1 MKRVGAMLQLIRW
14 PNLVFIIITQL
25 VFYFAVF
32 QSLLWKNNDHFVSD
46 RAGLFLLLIL
56 ASVLIA
62 AAGYIINDY
71 FDLHIDKLNKPER
84 VIVDKKLNRR
94 WAILLHLLF
103 SVAGI
108 SISLY
113 VSYKTKSYIIGF
125 ANTGCVILLWFY
137 STWFKKTLLLGNVII
152 SFLTGWVTAVVYFF
166 AGAKIIYRDGWMN
179 APYPFDVRKLFVY
192 TMMYAGFS
200 FILSL
205 VREAIKD
212 VEDMQG
218 DAKHGCRTLPIVA
231 GIPATKIYL
240 AVWMSV
246 VIAAV
251 TIISFYAVQTG
262 WWISASFALV
272 FILAPSL
279 YILKGLKYAVK
290 PADFGQLS
298 SIVKLI
304 MLAGILSMLFFISP
318 YK

>member
-1 MKRVGAMLQLIRW
+1 MKRLGAMLQLVRW

-25 VFYFAVF
+25 DFYFSVF
-32 QSLLWKNNDHFVSD
+32 RSLMWQGNEHFITERS
-46 RAGLFLLLIL
+46 GLFFLLIL

-71 FDLHIDKLNKPER
+71 FDVHIDRVNKPQR

-103 SVAGI
+103 SIAGI

-113 VSYKTKSYIIGF
+113 VSYKTRSYIIGF
-125 ANTGCVILLWFY
+125 ANTGCVLLLWFY
-137 STWFKKTLLLGNVII
+137 STWFKKTLLFGNVII

-166 AGAKIIYRDGWMN
+166 AGARIIYRDGWLN

-192 TMMYAGFS
+192 TIIYAGFS

-205 VREAIKD
+205 VREAVKD
-212 VEDMQG
+212 VEDMDG

-231 GIPATKIYL
+231 GIPAAKIYI

-251 TIISFYAVQTG
+251 TIISFYALQTR
-262 WWISASFALV
+262 WWISAAFAGV
-272 FILAPSL
+272 FILAPSF
-279 YILKGLKYAVK
+279 YILKRLKEATK
-290 PADFGQLS
+290 PADFSRLS
-298 SIVKLI
+298 SMVKLV

>member
-1 MKRVGAMLQLIRW
+1 MKRLGAMLQLIRW

-25 VFYFAVF
+25 VFYFSVF
-32 QSLLWKNNDHFVSD
+32 QSLLWKGNDHYVSD

-71 FDLHIDKLNKPER
+71 FDLPIDKLNKPER
-84 VIVDKKLNRR
+84 VIVDKKMNRR

-113 VSYKTKSYIIGF
+113 VSYQTRSFIIGF
-125 ANTGCVILLWFY
+125 ANTGCVMLLWFY
-137 STWFKKTLLLGNVII
+137 STWFKKTLLVGNVII
-152 SFLTGWVTAVVYFF
+152 SFLTGWVMAVVYFF
-166 AGAKIIYRDGWMN
+166 AGAKIIYRDGWLN

-212 VEDMQG
+212 VEDMHG

-231 GIPATKIYL
+231 GIPATKIYI

-251 TIISFYAVQTG
+251 TSISFYAVQTG
-262 WWISASFALV
+262 WWISASFAMV
-272 FILAPSL
+272 FILGPCL
-279 YILKGLKYAVK
+279 FILKSLKHAVK
-290 PADFGQLS
+290 PADFSRLS
-298 SIVKLI
+298 SMVKLI